1 MAYGKIKADA
11 IIYDNNGSDVEKTI
25 ASLAAAAPT
34 ADPTFTG
41 TPAAPT
47 AAQGTNTTQ
56 IATTAFVNA
65 EIAADTAAKAPL
77 ADPTFTGVPAA
88 PTAAV
93 STNTTQIATTAFV
106 VAEIADEVGTTVQA
120 FDADTAKT
128 DVAQVFTKGQRGDIV
143 DVTGTTPSFDLDA
156 GNNFKFTTSGNW
168 TSFSLANLG
177 TASEGQTGS
186 IFIVYGGAHSG
197 SFPTTMKFVGGA
209 AGITLTSTS
218 AAIDR
223 IDYIVLN
230 STTVTCTF
238 TANYVQ

>member
-11 IIYDNNGSDVEKTI
+11 LIHDNGGSDVETSI
-25 ASLAAAAPT
+25 SDLAAKAGLAS
-34 ADPTFTG
+34 PTFTG

-47 AAQGTNTTQ
+47 AAQGTSTTQ

-88 PTAAV
+88 PTASAG
-93 STNTTQIATTAFV
+93 TNTTQIATTAFV
-106 VAEIADEVGTTVQA
+106 TAAIDP
-120 FDADTAKT
+120 DTAKT

-168 TSFSLANLG
+168 TSFTLANLG
-177 TASEGQTGS
+177 TAAEGQTGS

-230 STTVTCTF
+230 STTVTCNF